1 MTITWVPPTWT
12 VGDRIRKERE
22 RLEIEQVE
30 LADLTG
36 MSRTTIS
43 KWENGVTTPG
53 RAGAKLLALAFGCPE
68 DWLLEGVVRPEG
80 FEPPAY

>member
-12 VGDRIRKERE
+12 VGDRIRKERD
-22 RLEIEQVE
+22 RLGLDQDE
-30 LADLTG
+30 LADVTG

-43 KWENGVTTPG
+43 KWENGTTEPSK
-53 RAGAKLLALAFGCPE
+53 AGIKLLSIAFGCPE
-68 DWLLEGVVRPEG
+68 EWLAAGVVRPEG